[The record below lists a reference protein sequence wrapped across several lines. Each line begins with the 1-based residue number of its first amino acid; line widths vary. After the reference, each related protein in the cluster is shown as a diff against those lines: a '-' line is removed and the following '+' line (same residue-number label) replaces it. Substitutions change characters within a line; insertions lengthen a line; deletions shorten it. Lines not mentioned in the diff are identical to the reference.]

1 MSQRWDKPYLVIIDI
16 KNRRCKVFKMLEKL
30 GIHQFKVNDIRSSS
44 KGSFGHLVELD
55 HDQIKKIAQNKLIEI
70 GIEGTKGNSS
80 TTWIESKG
88 CKVCNT
94 ILSHGSF
101 LISGRTLQ
109 DFTLTYTFIVPS
121 FKAYRSIITVLEDLG
136 LQLKVRKLGK
146 FEPKKEILTEKQ
158 EKILWLA
165 LSAGY
170 FEFPKKIDSAK
181 LSHKLGI
188 SPSTLSEITRR
199 GIRRL
204 LEHYFKMA

>member
-1 MSQRWDKPYLVIIDI
+1 MSQRWDRPYLVIIDI

-80 TTWIESKG
+80 TTWIESEG

-121 FKAYRSIITVLEDLG
+121 FKAYRNIITVLEDLG

-170 FEFPKKIDSAK
+170 FEFPKRIDSTK
-181 LSHKLGI
+181 LSTKLGI

-204 LEHYFKMA
+204 LEHYFKMT

>member
-1 MSQRWDKPYLVIIDI
+1 MSQRWDKPYHVIIEI
-16 KNRRCKVFKMLEKL
+16 ENKRCKVFKMLEKQ

-55 HDQIKKIAQNKLIEI
+55 QDQIKKIAQHKLIEI

-88 CKVCNT
+88 CEVCNT

-121 FKAYRSIITVLEDLG
+121 FKAYRNIITVLEDLG